1 MSDIQQVLKDVVS
14 SNRSI
19 ITKKEEL
26 NSISIGMRREDTISE
41 ICAAKGTLAKVL
53 DKHTAE
59 ILNFLKTITKI
70 ELENKLH

>member
-14 SNRSI
+14 SNRDI

-53 DKHTAE
+53 DEHTAE
-59 ILNFLKTITKI
+59 VLNFLKTITKI
-70 ELENKLH
+70 ELKNKLH